1 VARRIAA
8 AFAIVLALA
17 LAAAPAGAADPPPA
31 PEAAPRPG
39 RRLEARWRRPPG
51 CTPPGVLPSGP
62 PGATGRR
69 YEARSE
75 ARACRLSE
83 EDRERTRPEGGRG
96 EGPGRA
102 PRARGRR

>member
-1 VARRIAA
+1 MARRIAA
-8 AFAIVLALA
+8 AFAIVLALG

-31 PEAAPRPG
+31 PEAAPQPG

-83 EDRERTRPEGGRG
+83 EDRERVRLEGVWV
-96 EGPGRA
+96 EVPARA
-102 PRARGRR
+102 PRGPDRR